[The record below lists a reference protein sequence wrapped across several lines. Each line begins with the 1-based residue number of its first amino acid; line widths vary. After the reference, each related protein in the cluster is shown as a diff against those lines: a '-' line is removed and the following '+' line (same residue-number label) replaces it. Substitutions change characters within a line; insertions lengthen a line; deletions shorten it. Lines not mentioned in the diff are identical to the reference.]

1 MSKIVGIDLGT
12 TNSLVATVD
21 SGIPLVIA
29 DENGQRL
36 TPSVVHFLSAD
47 AEPIVGHP
55 ANRVR
60 VLKPAETVYS
70 VKRFIGRRGADIS
83 QEEMLVTY
91 PISGKG
97 AGPVTIE
104 IHEKACSPEQVSAEV
119 LKKLK
124 RDAEVYFGETVTR
137 AVITVPAYF
146 NDAQRNA
153 TKRAGELA
161 GFTVERI
168 INEPTAAALAY
179 GLNKLKERS
188 KIAVYDL
195 GGGTFDL
202 SILELHDGVFQ
213 VLATNGNTRLGGD
226 DLDKRLVD
234 FLIEKI
240 KAAGGP
246 DLSPSSHASR
256 ITNHERLSILSRIR
270 EAAEHVKI
278 RLSTELEVEIN
289 LPFLTPDFSF
299 NYKLSRTE
307 LENLTRDIIARTRPH
322 CLRSLA
328 DAKLEP
334 KNLDQVILVGGQTRM
349 PLVRRLVSELFG
361 CAEFEETRGSVRLGS
376 DFHRPEGPQLNTSQN
391 PEEAVALGAA
401 IQAEILSGGF
411 RNVLLLDVTPLS
423 LGIETFGGLMNVII
437 PRNSTIPVKAG
448 ELFTTAVDNQRS
460 MLIHVLQGERERA
473 RDNWSLGKFDIEF
486 ESAPRG
492 VPRVGVQFEI
502 DANGILHVL
511 ARDTKTG
518 RQKVVEM
525 KSAVD
530 VDDSAVQQMVEESV
544 EHAFED
550 LAARRWIEAK
560 LKANQLVAATRKG
573 LGDASEEITPEY
585 RNQLEDVLRRVEE
598 SLATENSETKIGD
611 TKQLQAACTA
621 LDEATKSLADILMD
635 KAMEAMLRKRGV
647 IS

>member
-1 MSKIVGIDLGT
+1 MSKIIGIDLGT
-12 TNSLVATVD
+12 TNSLVAIVD

-29 DENGQRL
+29 DAEGRRL
-36 TPSVVHFLSAD
+36 TPSVVHFPSRD
-47 AEPIVGHP
+47 GEPVVGHA

-60 VLKPAETVYS
+60 VVKPAETVYS

-91 PISGKG
+91 PVEGKSG
-97 AGPVTIE
+97 GPAKIK
-104 IHEKACSPEQVSAEV
+104 IHEREFTPEEISAEV

-124 RDAEVYFGETVTR
+124 RDAETALGEAVTR
-137 AVITVPAYF
+137 AVVTVPAYF
-146 NDAQRNA
+146 NDAQRSA

-168 INEPTAAALAY
+168 VNEPTAAALAY
-179 GLNKLKERS
+179 GLDKLKEKS

-202 SILELHDGVFQ
+202 SILELTEGVFQ

-240 KAAGGP
+240 VAAGGP
-246 DLSPSSHASR
+246 SLTHAAADVNLG
-256 ITNHERLSILSRIR
+256 TLSRVR
-270 EAAEHVKI
+270 EATEQAKI
-278 RLSTELEVEIN
+278 RLSTEIETEIT

-299 NYKLSRTE
+299 SFKLTRAE
-307 LENLTRDIIARTRPH
+307 LENLTRDIVQRTRPH
-322 CLRSLA
+322 CLRALA
-328 DAKLEP
+328 DAKLES
-334 KNLDQVILVGGQTRM
+334 KDLDQVILVGGQTRM
-349 PLVRRLVSELFG
+349 PLVRKLVGEWFG
-361 CAEFEETRGSVRLGS
+361 CAEFEETRGGIRLGAE
-376 DFHRPEGPQLNTSQN
+376 HHKPGGPQLNTSQN
-391 PEEAVALGAA
+391 PDEAVALGAA
-401 IQAEILSGGF
+401 IQAAILSGEF
-411 RNVLLLDVTPLS
+411 QHVLLLDVTPLS

-448 ELFTTAVDNQRS
+448 EMFTTAVDNQRS

-473 RDNWSLGKFDIEF
+473 KDNWSLGRFTLEF

-492 VPRVGVQFEI
+492 VARVGVQFEI

-511 ARDTKTG
+511 ARDTRTG
-518 RQKVVEM
+518 NQTIVEM

-550 LAARRWIEAK
+550 LAARRWIETK
-560 LKANQLVAATRKG
+560 LKATELISATRKG
-573 LGDASEEITPEY
+573 LADGAGDIELDY
-585 RNQLEDVLRRVEE
+585 KLRVESALSGVE
-598 SLATENSETKIGD
+598 TALGTEDPQTKTGD
-611 TKQLQAACTA
+611 LKQLQDACA
-621 LDEATKSLADILMD
+621 RLDEVSQPLADLLMD
-635 KAMEAMLRKRGV
+635 KAMTALLRKRGL